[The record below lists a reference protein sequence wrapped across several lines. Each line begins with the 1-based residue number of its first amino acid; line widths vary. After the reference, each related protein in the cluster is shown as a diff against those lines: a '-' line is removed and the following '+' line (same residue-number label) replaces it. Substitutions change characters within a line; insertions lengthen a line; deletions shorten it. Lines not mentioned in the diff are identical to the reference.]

1 MILVL
6 VDHDRGTID
15 PLSLRAIT
23 AARKLTDQVEA
34 IVVGKDGA
42 QVAQEIAGYGA
53 GRLHVATNEALTD
66 YAPMAS
72 GRALQQMVQEI
83 KPLAVLA
90 AGSPRGNEQLAHL
103 AAFLD
108 LPMAAECSAI
118 TLGSNGSPHQVTR
131 ARWAGNLFEDA
142 LVHADLLI
150 ATVLAFSTEPEIV
163 VGDTGAVAV
172 NEFEVNLQPSDT
184 LIKVLRRASEA
195 DGHADETSGG
205 VSLTD
210 AKVIVSGGR
219 GVGGPEGFGILEDLA
234 GLLGGTVGCSR
245 VVTSSGWRPHAE
257 QVGQTGTKVAPD
269 LYLACGISGA
279 MQHIAGCKNSKTIV
293 VINTDPE
300 APILAY
306 ADYAII
312 GDLHKVIPAL
322 TAAVQKARG

>member
-6 VDHDRGTID
+6 VDHDRGLLD
-15 PLSLRAIT
+15 PLSLRALT
-23 AARKLTDQVEA
+23 AARKLSSDGDVQALV
-34 IVVGKDGA
+34 IGKAGA
-42 QVAQEIAGYGA
+42 QVAEEISHYGA
-53 GRLHVATNEALTD
+53 KKLYVATHDALTD
-66 YAPMAS
+66 YAPQAS
-72 GRALQQMVQEI
+72 GRAIREI
-83 KPLAVLA
+83 IEEYKPVAVLA
-90 AGSPRGNEQLAHL
+90 AGSPRGNEQLAHV
-103 AAFLD
+103 AAILD
-108 LPMAAECSAI
+108 LPMAAECSSI
-118 TLGSNGSPHQVTR
+118 TLGSPHEVTR

-142 LVHADLLI
+142 LVHSELLI
-150 ATVLAFSTEPEIV
+150 ATVLAFSVEPETV
-163 VGDTGAVAV
+163 TGSTG
-172 NEFEVNLQPSDT
+172 EIEIIEREVTLEAGDT
-184 LIKVLRRASEA
+184 LIKVLGRASENG
-195 DGHADETSGG
+195 DQSTTQVGG

-219 GVGGPEGFGILEDLA
+219 GVGGPEGFGILEELA
-234 GLLGGTVGCSR
+234 DLLGGAVGCSR

-257 QVGQTGTKVAPD
+257 QVGQTGTKVAPE

-322 TAAVQKARG
+322 TDAVKKARV